1 MSLGTQGN
9 LLCVTGGE
17 GTGKSNYVAAL
28 IVGAIRSS
36 GTDVDALS
44 VTLHENSKN
53 KAVLFYDMEQSEVQL
68 YKNIINLLRRC
79 RRESILEWFKAYY
92 LTGMS
97 RKECLLSIIQ
107 SLDKYHYQY
116 GGVHLVVIDGIADLI
131 KCANDEAKS
140 ITVVEEQWILPS
152 FHEW

>member
-9 LLCVTGGE
+9 LLCVSGGV

-116 GGVHLVVIDGIADLI
+116 GGI
-131 KCANDEAKS
+131 
-140 ITVVEEQWILPS
+140 W
-152 FHEW
+152 

>member
-1 MSLGTQGN
+1 MLLERFYFYNFSLGLGFSGWSGLGSS
-9 LLCVTGGE
+9 LLSVLSVLPE
-17 GTGKSNYVAAL
+17 
-28 IVGAIRSS
+28 RMWMR
-36 GTDVDALS
+36 LS

-53 KAVLFYDMEQSEVQL
+53 KAVLFYDMEQSKVQL

-107 SLDKYHYQY
+107 IWW
-116 GGVHLVVIDGIADLI
+116 HLVVIDRIADLI

-140 ITVVEEQWILPS
+140 TGYQMRNL
-152 FHEW
+152 

>member
-1 MSLGTQGN
+1 MSVLSV
-9 LLCVTGGE
+9 LPERMWMC
-17 GTGKSNYVAAL
+17 
-28 IVGAIRSS
+28 
-36 GTDVDALS
+36 LS

-53 KAVLFYDMEQSEVQL
+53 KAVLFYDMEQSKVQL

-107 SLDKYHYQY
+107 IWW
-116 GGVHLVVIDGIADLI
+116 HLVVIDRIADLI

-140 ITVVEEQWILPS
+140 ITVVEEQWLLPS

>member
-97 RKECLLSIIQ
+97 GKSACFPLSRVWTNTIINMVASGSDRQ
-107 SLDKYHYQY
+107 NCGFDKMRQR
-116 GGVHLVVIDGIADLI
+116 
-131 KCANDEAKS
+131 
-140 ITVVEEQWILPS
+140 
-152 FHEW
+152 

>member
-28 IVGAIRSS
+28 SVLSVLPERMWMC
-36 GTDVDALS
+36 LS

-53 KAVLFYDMEQSEVQL
+53 KAVLFYDMEQSKVQL

-107 SLDKYHYQY
+107 IWW
-116 GGVHLVVIDGIADLI
+116 HLVVIDRIADLI

-140 ITVVEEQWILPS
+140 ITVVEEQWLLPS